1 MKTVFLIVGMF
12 LIITYS
18 KAQIYLTTQQTN
30 GKLIKCEIEV
40 YEGIRKQDL
49 EKFRR
54 DNKYILPPHLITQ
67 KLTSKGFISIKIKN
81 EGLIILKN
89 EKCNF
94 VKAVLVEN
102 VNAQRKLTIL
112 LPDCFF

>member
-12 LIITYS
+12 LTTYLQ
-18 KAQIYLTTQQTN
+18 AQIYLTTQQTN
-30 GKLIKCEIEV
+30 GKPIKCEIEV
-40 YEGIRKQDL
+40 YEGIRRQDL
-49 EKFRR
+49 EKFRK

-67 KLTSKGFISIKIKN
+67 KISSKGFIIINIKN

-94 VKAVLVEN
+94 VKAVLLDN
-102 VNAQRKLTIL
+102 LTTQRKLTIL